1 MNPSIPISSAV
12 PRPGPP
18 LEFLAPGTA
27 WGRELAQTMAAAEGL
42 GPLDERHWRLIGF
55 LRGHYRRLGA
65 MPPMRRVCRA
75 TGLSREQVKQLFG
88 GCLSLWRV
96 AGLPDPGEEARAYLD

>member
-1 MNPSIPISSAV
+1 MSALSIASSATAV
-12 PRPGPP
+12 HGPP
-18 LEFLAPGTA
+18 QAFLPPGAA
-27 WGRELAQTMAAAEGL
+27 WNRELAQALAAAEGL
-42 GPLDERHWRLIGF
+42 GPLDERHWPLIGF